1 MSDTTNNNPAGA
13 ALTEIATL
21 KGDPSFRAVFAD
33 ANHVEHRAAVERMT
47 RLHETAYAAS
57 HSGAP
62 ADPGAGAPADP
73 GAGAPPP
80 GPGDAMRP
88 DNEGTKAPGDMAAE
102 IDALFPPARPVDYD
116 MPLFAENGA
125 EYGAAEFEADTLAR
139 SWLADARFPRELG
152 SFVAK
157 EAAKVAGLVKT
168 MSPELRELW
177 ARGQKE
183 SVERILGPAAPRKL
197 ALAQQLIRELE
208 AKRPGV
214 AHFLEVS
221 GAGNAAAI
229 VVQVAEHATRL
240 AARRGIRIEG

>member
-1 MSDTTNNNPAGA
+1 MTDTTNNNPAGA
-13 ALTEIATL
+13 ALAEIATL
-21 KGDPSFRAVFAD
+21 KGDPSFRAVFSD

-47 RLHETAYAAS
+47 RLHETAYADPAS
-57 HSGAP
+57 IAASPSGAP
-62 ADPGAGAPADP
+62 ASPGAGD
-73 GAGAPPP
+73 PPP
-80 GPGDAMRP
+80 GPGDATQP
-88 DNEGTKAPGDMAAE
+88 ETEETQAPGDMAAE

-116 MPLFAENGA
+116 MPRFAEDGA
-125 EYGAAEFEADTLAR
+125 EYGTKEFEADTLAR

-157 EAAKVAGLVKT
+157 ESAKTAALLKT

-183 SVERILGPAAPRKL
+183 TVERILGPAAPRKL

-214 AHFLEVS
+214 AHFLEAS